1 MPYKRKTRRRFPK
14 RRTFRRRFVKM
25 PAVEKKTS
33 IINFSSQNVP
43 DWTVGSIDQSLTDI
57 NQGLTQT
64 NRIGNSVHLTSLYG
78 DFFLTGADTTNSV
91 RMILYIPKNVTTTL
105 STLAFNAAPDL
116 DQVTILQDRLLTFSS
131 NGNNCRRF
139 KIKKKFDYGRR
150 KGIHCTYTD
159 GTGTNITK
167 NRLRLLLVSDST
179 VAPHPVLNGFL
190 RIFYTDV

>member
-1 MPYKRKTRRRFPK
+1 MPRRFIKKKKFK
-14 RRTFRRRFVKM
+14 RRSFRRRYIKV
-25 PAVEKKTS
+25 PPIEKKTS
-33 IINFSSQNVP
+33 IINWNGTNVP

-64 NRIGNSVHLTSLYG
+64 NRIGNSVHLTSIYG

-116 DQVTILQDRLLTFSS
+116 DQVTILQDRLFTFQS
-131 NGNNCRRF
+131 NGTFCRRF
-139 KIKKKFDYGRR
+139 KIKKKFDYGMR

-167 NRLRLLLVSDST
+167 NRLRLLMVSDSS
-179 VAPHPVLNGFL
+179 VAPHPVLHGFL
-190 RIFYTDV
+190 RIFYIDA